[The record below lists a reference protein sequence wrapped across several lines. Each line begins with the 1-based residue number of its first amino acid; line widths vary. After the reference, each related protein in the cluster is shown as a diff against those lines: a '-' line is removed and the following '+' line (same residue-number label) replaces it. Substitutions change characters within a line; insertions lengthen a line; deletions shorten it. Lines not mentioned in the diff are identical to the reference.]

1 MAALKFGSFFG
12 SGMSVMAK
20 LIVVYGNLL
29 STHFVSIVERDHNAS
44 SAFLQSNVLVS
55 VRIIM

>member
-1 MAALKFGSFFG
+1 MAALKFGSF
-12 SGMSVMAK
+12 SGLGTCVMAK